1 MTGQTRGKRHWPEY
15 AMEGFG
21 LGLFMFFA
29 SISVSLLDSPESP
42 WAHFIPNPEM
52 KRALIGV
59 VMGLTAIGLIYSP
72 WGKRSG
78 AHLNPAVTLAFW
90 AMKRMK
96 TTDALGYMVAQF
108 VGGVLGVLLAWAVCG
123 LALAN
128 PPVHFIVTAPGI
140 AGVDVAFLAEL
151 FISALLFGLVL
162 LFVGQRKLAP
172 YTGLMAGMLVA
183 LFIYFEAPLSGMS
196 MNPARS
202 FASALPAGDWSYLWL
217 YFLAP
222 ILGMQISAGLYRLFH
237 APRTV
242 SPQFPP
248 DPGGY
253 RCAKLIHEPTQPCIH
268 CGYIPP
274 ERSK

>member
-1 MTGQTRGKRHWPEY
+1 
-15 AMEGFG
+15 MEGFG
-21 LGLFMFFA
+21 LGVFMFFA
-29 SISVSLLDSPESP
+29 SISVSLLDAPESL
-42 WAHFIPNPEM
+42 WAHVIPNPEM
-52 KRALIGV
+52 KRALIGLM
-59 VMGLTAIGLIYSP
+59 MGLTAIGLIYSP

-90 AMKRMK
+90 AMERMK
-96 TTDALGYMVAQF
+96 TTDALGYIIAQF

-123 LALAN
+123 QALAN
-128 PPVHFIVTAPGI
+128 PPVHFIVTAPGM

-162 LFVGQRKLAP
+162 LFIGQRKLAP
-172 YTGLMAGMLVA
+172 YTGILAGVLIA

-222 ILGMQISAGLYRLFH
+222 VLGMQISAGLYHFFR
-237 APRTV
+237 APL
-242 SPQFPP
+242 PAPLQFPPGQQP

-253 RCAKLIHEPTQPCIH
+253 RCAKLIHDPTQPCIH
-268 CGYIPP
+268 CGYTPKV
-274 ERSK
+274 RY